1 MNFDMKIKDISLV
14 STLLSGARLVVTQ
27 AREYHTQAVLD
38 NQAKGRLLWRF
49 KNLREAEVIVASLD
63 LLWHKNFY
71 ASRAHSIDKKDPVSV
86 AELGVDKAKVA
97 RARARRD
104 EALKQLE
111 VAEREWLD
119 A

>member
-14 STLLSGARLVVTQ
+14 STLLAGAELVVTQ

-63 LLWHKNFY
+63 LLRHKNFY
-71 ASRAHSIDKKDPVSV
+71 ASRVRFTDKNDLGSV